1 MIALASRRLGR
12 VEKGQPLLLGTNKT
26 EGGYNFAVEASE
38 DSEVALLLYK
48 KRGTAAPVEIIF
60 PKEFRTG
67 RVWALK
73 LADVS
78 LKDYTGSV
86 DENISVLRMTRKR
99 KYAAVSSWRMFLG
112 GVMRAHRISNM
123 KT

>member
-78 LKDYTGSV
+78 LKDY
-86 DENISVLRMTRKR
+86 EYN
-99 KYAAVSSWRMFLG
+99 
-112 GVMRAHRISNM
+112 
-123 KT
+123 